1 MSPKEKH
8 YSYPTLLNGVRFGK
22 FSRARPKQ
30 GRILVFLVEARL
42 RLDPFS
48 KGAETETSYSTTSL
62 SISFASRSR
71 LLKGNALRSL
81 SVPSPLHIWL

>member
-8 YSYPTLLNGVRFGK
+8 YSFPTLLNGVPFGK

-30 GRILVFLVEARL
+30 GRILAFLVEARL

-48 KGAETETSYSTTSL
+48 KGAETGTSYSTTSL
-62 SISFASRSR
+62 SISFASRSI

-81 SVPSPLHIWL
+81 SVP